1 MGFFLWGVMF
11 GWGLCSLFWYNHSNE
26 DDKTAGSATIIF
38 IGLLIM
44 AGILSINLGIASGSI
59 PIEGISTPTPQ
70 LGR

>member
-11 GWGLCSLFWYNHSNE
+11 GWGICSLFWYNQSNE

-38 IGLLIM
+38 IGILIM
-44 AGILSINLGIASGSI
+44 AGVISANLGIASGAI
-59 PIEGISTPTPQ
+59 PIEGMPTPTS

>member
-11 GWGLCSLFWYNHSNE
+11 GWGMCSMFWYNHSNE
-26 DDKTAGSATIIF
+26 DNKTAGSAVIVF

-44 AGILSINLGIASGSI
+44 AGIISINLGISSGAI
-59 PIEGISTPTPQ
+59 PMAGATPTPL

>member
-11 GWGLCSLFWYNHSNE
+11 GWGLCSMFWYNHSDE
-26 DDKTAGSATIIF
+26 DNKTAGSATIVF

-44 AGILSINLGIASGSI
+44 AGIISINLGIASGAI
-59 PIEGISTPTPQ
+59 PSSYDATPTP